1 MADKHLKVI
10 QDGRVSFIPDT
21 PFNRAFWAKQNAK
34 VSGSRNAQHEM
45 VTILPASANEEA
57 ELNVVS
63 VSQPKASSQESE
75 FETLRKQLADQQAL
89 INKLLLKEDKKD
101 GEGEKEKS
109 KPGPKPKTEQ

>member
-10 QDGRVSFIPDT
+10 QDGRASFIPDT

-45 VTILPASANEEA
+45 VTILPASQDEETA
-57 ELNVVS
+57 LRAAVVVAS
-63 VSQPKASSQESE
+63 KASQQSDYEL
-75 FETLRKQLADQQAL
+75 LRKQLAEQQAL

-101 GEGEKEKS
+101 GEVEKEKS